1 MTRIVTPA
9 RTRLVY
15 VESRG
20 WLLAKLGIAVLVI
33 AAAILVWGPLVA
45 GRPQAMRLVGWLA
58 WAAIALVALG
68 AVVRVAEAVWGTG
81 CTVYV
86 LIRSLVMAA
95 VSTALAILRGARSLA
110 RASRRLVAVLAIAVL
125 VAPSGASAYAMIV
138 LDLTNLIQN
147 TISALKA
154 VESVINEVQM
164 IANQVK
170 QIENMV
176 QNTSTYGGGWD
187 QEALPRLNRL
197 GQIIEQEQAIAY
209 SMAGMERVF
218 RERYPGYRPV
228 TGWATAHYHW
238 TPTHLDTLRG
248 SLAAVRL
255 HGDDFADEQRRI
267 QTLTALSDSAGGRMQ
282 AIQAGNMLAAEQIQ
296 QLARLRQL
304 MMAQINAQN
313 VYMANQT
320 NRDAQRAA
328 TQQEWIK
335 NGNREAPVLPASTTS
350 PASIR
355 P

>member
-58 WAAIALVALG
+58 WAAVALVALG

-81 CTVYV
+81 CTVYA
-86 LIRSLVMAA
+86 LIRSLAMAA
-95 VSTALAILRGARSLA
+95 VSTAVAILRGARSVA
-110 RASRRLVAVLAIAVL
+110 RISRRLVAVLAVAVL
-125 VAPSGASAYAMIV
+125 LAPSGAWAYAMIV

-176 QNTSTYGGGWD
+176 QNTRTYSGVWD

-209 SMAGMERVF
+209 AMAGVERGF

-228 TGWATAHYHW
+228 TDWAAAYDHVTRT
-238 TPTHLDTLRG
+238 TPDTPPG
-248 SLAAVRL
+248 SLAPARL
-255 HGDDFADEQRRI
+255 HAHDF
-267 QTLTALSDSAGGRMQ
+267 
-282 AIQAGNMLAAEQIQ
+282 
-296 QLARLRQL
+296 
-304 MMAQINAQN
+304 
-313 VYMANQT
+313 
-320 NRDAQRAA
+320 
-328 TQQEWIK
+328 
-335 NGNREAPVLPASTTS
+335 
-350 PASIR
+350 
-355 P
+355 

>member
-1 MTRIVTPA
+1 MASSQVRDRGPRDCWGHSGLGPA
-9 RTRLVY
+9 RDQSTASDA
-15 VESRG
+15 SR
-20 WLLAKLGIAVLVI
+20 
-33 AAAILVWGPLVA
+33 
-45 GRPQAMRLVGWLA
+45 WLA
-58 WAAIALVALG
+58 HRAAIALVAIG
-68 AVVRVAEAVWGTG
+68 AAVRVAEAIWGTG
-81 CTVYV
+81 CTVHV
-86 LIRSLVMAA
+86 LIRSVVRAA
-95 VSTALAILRGARSLA
+95 VSSAAAILRGTRSLA
-110 RASRRLVAVLAIAVL
+110 RVSRRLVAVLAIIVL
-125 VAPSGASAYAMIV
+125 LAPSCAWAYAMIV

-176 QNTSTYGGGWD
+176 QNTSTYNGVWD

-209 SMAGMERVF
+209 AMAGMERVF
-218 RERYPGYRPV
+218 RERYPGYR
-228 TGWATAHYHW
+228 TLTDWATAYDQW
-238 TPTHLDTLRG
+238 TRTTLDTLRG
-248 SLAAVRL
+248 TLSAVRL
-255 HGDDFADEQRRI
+255 HADDFADEQRRI
-267 QTLTALSDSAGGRMQ
+267 QTLTSLSDSAEGRMQ
-282 AIQAGNMLAAEQIQ
+282 ALQAGNMLAAEQIQ
-296 QLARLRQL
+296 QLAKLRQL

-320 NRDAQRAA
+320 NRDAQRVA

-335 NGNREAPVLPASTTS
+335 NGNREAPALPASTTS